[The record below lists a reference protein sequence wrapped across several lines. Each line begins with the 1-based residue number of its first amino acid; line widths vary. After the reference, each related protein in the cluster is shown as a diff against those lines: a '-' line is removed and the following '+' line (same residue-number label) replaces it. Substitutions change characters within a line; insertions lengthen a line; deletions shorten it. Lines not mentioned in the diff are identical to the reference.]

1 MENGK
6 EITAQTADAFDIVV
20 EKIEMAGES
29 VKEITS
35 MVRKNVDIVSH
46 AVSQIERISHVVK
59 ENVQISENTKQ
70 VSANMAEITGELLQM
85 VE

>member
-1 MENGK
+1 
-6 EITAQTADAFDIVV
+6 
-20 EKIEMAGES
+20 MAGES